1 MAFRAEDPRTLPA
14 SNQLYIIPM
23 FFLLREVL
31 APKRIYLP
39 PEPCPT
45 ALTKRAMPNVQAEF
59 LSADQLDLAAWSFV
73 QLKEAVLAVVKLCLG
88 DQRAQDASGCLGFK
102 LSSPKAELRVEGRV
116 ESGKGVF
123 DSFQVFVFSV

>member
-59 LSADQLDLAAWSFV
+59 LSADQLDLAAWS
-73 QLKEAVLAVVKLCLG
+73 
-88 DQRAQDASGCLGFK
+88 LGFK